1 MTNITMNH
9 KNRTIELTKAFYNA
23 SCKFGT
29 EEYKMLQEARHDYP
43 KYKVVTVKPKAKS
56 TRDCYKGLDLGFIEM
71 YIEKHDDEEH
81 KTMATFKM
89 LCAKDDESKEMNLKA
104 ESFLKIRAWFLEK
117 YPEVEKFYKDAEETA
132 NDIQKKREDALK
144 AKKEA
149 ELMARRAALLA
160 KIA

>member
-1 MTNITMNH
+1 MTNITLNH
-9 KNRTIELTKAFYNA
+9 KNGTIELTKAFYNA

-29 EEYKMLQEARHDYP
+29 DEYKMLQEARHDYP
-43 KYKVVTVKPKAKS
+43 KYKVVTVKPKAKN

-81 KTMATFKM
+81 KIMATFKM
-89 LCAKDDESKEMNLKA
+89 LCAKDDESKAMDLKA

-117 YPEVEKFYKDAEETA
+117 YPEVEKFYKNAEETA
-132 NDIQKKREDALK
+132 NDIQKKREEALK